1 MGNYEINYN
10 NNQKLN
16 LIKLVIRLEYK
27 NILWIA

>member
-27 NILWIA
+27 NIL